1 MISSFFG
8 KTKPINYIIVLAFLF
23 IFYWIVRILWLEVEF
38 VPQVILGNIGVLSI
52 LFFSFFVVN
61 FIVKRNKLTK
71 TNSFTI
77 LFYGLL
83 CILFPESLMDNNGIF
98 CSFFLLLATRKLLS
112 LKSLKDIKYKLF
124 DAALWVVIASLF
136 YDWAL
141 LYMVWIFVAIYIYEP
156 KNIRNWLVPIAAFVG
171 IFLITLSVLVL
182 SDKTGFLLNHYSF
195 TLKFNKEIFL
205 EWSKSSKLV
214 VYLIAIIFIG
224 FWSGIKIGK
233 SGVGRIASIR
243 LIALSFAIGIVL
255 TLLEAAKGS
264 FPIMVTFF
272 PAAVFLTNYI
282 ETIRKSRFQE
292 IALILSIVVPFSI
305 FIFEVLLN

>member
-8 KTKPINYIIVLAFLF
+8 KTKPINYIIVLTVLF
-23 IFYWIVRILWLEVEF
+23 MFYWIVRFLWLDVEF
-38 VPQVILGNIGVLSI
+38 NPQIIIGNIGVLSI

-77 LFYGLL
+77 LFYALL
-83 CILFPESLMDNNGIF
+83 CILFPESLLDNNGIF

-112 LKSLKDIKYKLF
+112 LKSLKDIKYKIF
-124 DAALWVVIASLF
+124 DAAMWVIIASLF

-141 LYMVWIFVAIYIYEP
+141 IYLVWIFITIYMYEP
-156 KNIRNWLVPIAAFVG
+156 KNIRNWFIPIAAFVA
-171 IFLITLSVLVL
+171 IFLITLSILVL
-182 SDKTGFLLNHYSF
+182 TNKTVFFLNHYTF
-195 TLKFNKEIFL
+195 TLRFNKEMFL
-205 EWSKSSKLV
+205 EWNKSSKLV
-214 VYLIAIIFIG
+214 VYLLAIIFVG
-224 FWSGIKIGK
+224 FLGGIKIGK
-233 SGVGRIASIR
+233 SGVGRKASIR
-243 LIALSFAIGIVL
+243 LIAFSFVIGVAL

-272 PAAVFLTNYI
+272 PAAVFLTNYV
-282 ETIRKSRFQE
+282 ETIRKPRLKE
-292 IALILSIVVPFSI
+292 VALILSIVVPFSI